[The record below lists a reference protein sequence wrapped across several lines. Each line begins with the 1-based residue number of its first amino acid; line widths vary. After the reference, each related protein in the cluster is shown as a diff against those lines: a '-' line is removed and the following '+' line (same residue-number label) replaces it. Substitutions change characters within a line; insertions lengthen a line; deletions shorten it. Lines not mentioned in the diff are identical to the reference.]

1 MNEYVPLLKDM
12 NQGQAIFALV
22 KGDDIEYIEGK
33 IISVGP
39 QRVDMMKDISI
50 PRTVVDITYELKGTN
65 YTDVININDSM
76 FSTKKPGFI
85 TLVSSSKDIILKEI
99 KASLKIDEDFIEGID
114 NTIAKKKN
122 NIEQYKDLILKL
134 DTEWAK
140 QQAIE
145 TRITS
150 LENNSKETNILLK
163 TILDKLG

>member
-1 MNEYVPLLKDM
+1 ML
-12 NQGQAIFALV
+12 
-22 KGDDIEYIEGK
+22 
-33 IISVGP
+33 
-39 QRVDMMKDISI
+39 KDISI

-122 NIEQYKDLILKL
+122 NIE
-134 DTEWAK
+134 
-140 QQAIE
+140 
-145 TRITS
+145 
-150 LENNSKETNILLK
+150 
-163 TILDKLG
+163 